1 MADIRIPL
9 TIDERRALKQ
19 RATAIDSS
27 IRKVVQKLIRAYLE
41 SPVSTTPQQEEKQ
54 L

>member
-9 TIDERRALKQ
+9 TLDERRALKQ

-27 IRKVVQKLIRAYLE
+27 IRKVVQKLIRAYLAQ
-41 SPVSTTPQQEEKQ
+41 STAAANEEKQ
-54 L
+54 P